1 MTSLSAAYGK
11 LLEAFALVACGIVFL
26 MMLMI
31 CTDVFLRNVP
41 LLESLQGL
49 SWSNEISEYVLYLIT
64 MLTAPWL
71 LRQGQHIRVDIL
83 LRALPARTGWYC
95 EWATDV
101 IALVCCIMMVAYGAQ
116 ATYAS
121 YSSHALTIKTLV
133 TPEWWWL
140 APLPV
145 AFLLLGTEV
154 LFRMQ
159 RLAQGAQAPR
169 DDVVPAQ

>member
-1 MTSLSAAYGK
+1 MTSLSAAYGR
-11 LLEAFALVACGIVFL
+11 LLESLALVACAIVFL

-31 CTDVFLRNVP
+31 CTDVLLRNVE

-49 SWSNEISEYVLYLIT
+49 PWSNEISEYVLYLIT
-64 MLTAPWL
+64 VLTAPWL

-95 EWATDV
+95 EWATDA
-101 IALVCCIMMVAYGAQ
+101 IALACCIMMVVYGTQ

-121 YSSHALTIKTLV
+121 YSSHALMIKTLV

-145 AFLLLGTEV
+145 AFLLLGMEV

-169 DDVVPAQ
+169 DDAVSA

>member
-49 SWSNEISEYVLYLIT
+49 SWSNEVSEYVLYLIT

-159 RLAQGAQAPR
+159 QLAQGAQAPR